1 MAKKFDI
8 PKQSFSSVADAYN
21 GLLGMDNNRVVNLP
35 ISQLDEIDNQPFPIN
50 ESKVDQI
57 ADSIDAV
64 GVLEPVIVA
73 RNGDRYSILSGRHRF
88 RACQKLGKT
97 EIPCFVKD
105 YSADDPTARFILLAT
120 NTDRNNEYAP
130 TVYARAYAEQL
141 ELLKQL
147 GKKATVSAIAENNNM
162 SRKQIYRYIRLNELI
177 TELQEWVDKG
187 IITIEAAVELS
198 FISEEKQRIIFEHI
212 NGLNIADN
220 VITRHFKVATTKR
233 IHTVA
238 ETLSDDEFSTNIEK
252 ILFSAYEG
260 KPSAPTAQVGLEVP
274 LTAKQDKDKTE
285 IPIEQAERITE
296 ETSVT
301 DTQVGLEVPHTP
313 KQDKDKA
320 EIPVEQAETITE
332 ETTVSDAQ
340 VGLEVPHTPKQ
351 DNDKTVIPVEQAE
364 TITEETTVPDTQVG
378 LEVPLP
384 AVEEKRK
391 PIVVT
396 EQPEPIA
403 PETQNELKSILS
415 ASKNGQQIKF
425 RDKEHEKNYN
435 FILDMMP
442 YSDIERKAL
451 AYLFALDTV
460 CFEHIR
466 DLYDF
471 SDNRIMLSGLDKGWQ
486 TGTSKRTTRLAF
498 NLYNSYCSDGETYI
512 GSDGIEDSL
521 PSACYSPAYL
531 FCCEYAKYYVE
542 ALKIRFPEWF

>member
-21 GLLGMDNNRVVNLP
+21 GLLGMDNNRVVNLL

-177 TELQEWVDKG
+177 AELQEWVDKG

-198 FISEEKQRIIFEHI
+198 FISEEKQRIIFDHI
-212 NGLNIADN
+212 NGMNIADN

-238 ETLSDDEFSTNIEK
+238 DTLSDDEFSANIEK
-252 ILFSAYEG
+252 ILFSAYEA

-274 LTAKQDKDKTE
+274 L
-285 IPIEQAERITE
+285 
-296 ETSVT
+296 
-301 DTQVGLEVPHTP
+301 
-313 KQDKDKA
+313 
-320 EIPVEQAETITE
+320 
-332 ETTVSDAQ
+332 
-340 VGLEVPHTPKQ
+340 
-351 DNDKTVIPVEQAE
+351 
-364 TITEETTVPDTQVG
+364 
-378 LEVPLP
+378 P
-384 AVEEKRK
+384 AIEEKRK

-396 EQPEPIA
+396 EQPEPTA
-403 PETQNELKSILS
+403 PEAQNELKSILS
-415 ASKNGQQIKF
+415 ASKKSQTIKF
-425 RDKEHEKNYN
+425 RDEEHEKNYN

-471 SDNRIMLSGLDKGWQ
+471 SDNRIMLSGLDKGWH
-486 TGTSKRTTRLAF
+486 TGTSGRTTRLAF
-498 NLYNSYCSDGETYI
+498 NLYNSHCSDGETYI
-512 GSDGIEDSL
+512 GSDGIEESL
-521 PSACYSPAYL
+521 PSAYYSPAYL
-531 FCCEYAKYYVE
+531 FCCEYAKYYAE
-542 ALKIRFPEWF
+542 ALKIRFPEFFGK

>member
-1 MAKKFDI
+1 MAKKFEI
-8 PKQSFSSVADAYN
+8 QKQGFPSVADAYN

-35 ISQLDEIDNQPFPIN
+35 MSQLDEIDDQPFPIN
-50 ESKVDQI
+50 DSKVDQI

-73 RNGDRYSILSGRHRF
+73 KNGDRYSILSGRHRF
-88 RACQKLGKT
+88 RACQKLGKA

-177 TELQEWVDKG
+177 TELQEWVDKS

-198 FISEEKQRIIFEHI
+198 FISEEKQHIIFEHI
-212 NGLNIADN
+212 NGLNVADN

-238 ETLSDDEFSTNIEK
+238 ETLSDDEFSANIEK
-252 ILFSAYEG
+252 ILFSAYEV

-274 LTAKQDKDKTE
+274 LSEEQDKDKTV
-285 IPIEQAERITE
+285 IPDEQGETIIE
-296 ETSVT
+296 ETSVP
-301 DTQVGLEVPHTP
+301 DTQMGLEVPHTAT
-313 KQDKDKA
+313 QDKNKA

-332 ETTVSDAQ
+332 ETT
-340 VGLEVPHTPKQ
+340 T
-351 DNDKTVIPVEQAE
+351 
-364 TITEETTVPDTQVG
+364 PDTQVG
-378 LEVPLP
+378 LEVPHP
-384 AVEEKRK
+384 AVAEKK
-391 PIVVT
+391 KAIVVT
-396 EQPEPIA
+396 EQPDPTA
-403 PETQNELKSILS
+403 PEAQNELKNILS
-415 ASKNGQQIKF
+415 ATKNGKPIKF
-425 RDKEHEKNYN
+425 RDEEHERNYN

-466 DLYDF
+466 ELYDF

-486 TGTSKRTTRLAF
+486 TGTSGRTTRLAF
-498 NLYNSYCSDGETYI
+498 NLYNSHCSDGEPYI
-512 GSDGIEDSL
+512 GSDGTECSL

-542 ALKIRFPEWF
+542 ALKIRFPEFFGK

>member
-35 ISQLDEIDNQPFPIN
+35 MSQLDEIDNQPFPIN

-198 FISEEKQRIIFEHI
+198 FISEEKQRIIFDHI
-212 NGLNIADN
+212 NGMNIADN

-238 ETLSDDEFSTNIEK
+238 DTLSDDEFSANIEK
-252 ILFSAYEG
+252 ILFSAYEA

-274 LTAKQDKDKTE
+274 LSEEQDKDKTE
-285 IPIEQAERITE
+285 ISDEQAETIIE
-296 ETSVT
+296 ETSVP
-301 DTQVGLEVPHTP
+301 DTQMGLEVPLP
-313 KQDKDKA
+313 AKQDKDKA
-320 EIPVEQAETITE
+320 E
-332 ETTVSDAQ
+332 
-340 VGLEVPHTPKQ
+340 
-351 DNDKTVIPVEQAE
+351 NPVEQAE
-364 TITEETTVPDTQVG
+364 TITEETTVPGTQVG

-384 AVEEKRK
+384 AIEEKRK

-425 RDKEHEKNYN
+425 RDEDHERNYN

-471 SDNRIMLSGLDKGWQ
+471 SDNRILLNGLDKGWQ
-486 TGTSKRTTRLAF
+486 TGTSGRTTRLAF
-498 NLYNSYCSDGETYI
+498 NLYNGYCSDRETYI
-512 GSDGIEDSL
+512 GSDGTEDSL
-521 PSACYSPAYL
+521 PSAYYSPVYL
-531 FCCEYAKYYVE
+531 FCCEYAKFYVE

>member
-1 MAKKFDI
+1 MAKKFEI
-8 PKQSFSSVADAYN
+8 QKQGFPSVADAYN
-21 GLLGMDNNRVVNLP
+21 GLLGMDNNRVVNLS

-73 RNGDRYSILSGRHRF
+73 KNGDRYSILSGRHRF

-198 FISEEKQRIIFEHI
+198 FISEEKQRIIFDHI
-212 NGLNIADN
+212 NGMNIADN
-220 VITRHFKVATTKR
+220 V
-233 IHTVA
+233 TVA
-238 ETLSDDEFSTNIEK
+238 DTLSDDEFSANIEK
-252 ILFSAYEG
+252 ILFSAYEA

-285 IPIEQAERITE
+285 IPDEQAETIIE
-296 ETSVT
+296 ETSVP
-301 DTQVGLEVPHTP
+301 DTQMGLEVPHNP
-313 KQDKDKA
+313 KQDK
-320 EIPVEQAETITE
+320 
-332 ETTVSDAQ
+332 
-340 VGLEVPHTPKQ
+340 
-351 DNDKTVIPVEQAE
+351 NKTVIPVEQAE
-364 TITEETTVPDTQVG
+364 TITKETTAPDTQVG

-396 EQPEPIA
+396 EQPEPTA
-403 PETQNELKSILS
+403 PEAQ
-415 ASKNGQQIKF
+415 ASKIGQTIKF
-425 RDKEHEKNYN
+425 RDEDHERNYN
-435 FILDMMP
+435 FFLDMMP

-471 SDNRIMLSGLDKGWQ
+471 SDNRILLSGLDKGWQ
-486 TGTSKRTTRLAF
+486 TGTSGRTTRLAF
-498 NLYNSYCSDGETYI
+498 NLYNGYCSDRETYI
-512 GSDGIEDSL
+512 GSDGTEDSL
-521 PSACYSPAYL
+521 PSAYYSPAYL

-542 ALKIRFPEWF
+542 ALKIRFPEFFCK

>member
-35 ISQLDEIDNQPFPIN
+35 VSQLDEIDNQPFPIN

-141 ELLKQL
+141 ELMKQL

-177 TELQEWVDKG
+177 AELQEWVDKS

-198 FISEEKQRIIFEHI
+198 FISEEKQRIIFDHI
-212 NGLNIADN
+212 NGMNIADN

-238 ETLSDDEFSTNIEK
+238 DTLSDDEFSANIEK
-252 ILFSAYEG
+252 ILFSAYEA

-274 LTAKQDKDKTE
+274 
-285 IPIEQAERITE
+285 
-296 ETSVT
+296 
-301 DTQVGLEVPHTP
+301 HTP
-313 KQDKDKA
+313 KQDKNKTV
-320 EIPVEQAETITE
+320 IPVEQAETVTE
-332 ETTVSDAQ
+332 ETTVPDAQ
-340 VGLEVPHTPKQ
+340 VGLEVPHNPKQ
-351 DNDKTVIPVEQAE
+351 DKNKTVIPVEQAE
-364 TITEETTVPDTQVG
+364 TITEETTVPDAQVG

-396 EQPEPIA
+396 EQPEPTA
-403 PETQNELKSILS
+403 PEAQNELKNILS
-415 ASKNGQQIKF
+415 ASKNGQTIKF
-425 RDKEHEKNYN
+425 RDEEHERNYN

-466 DLYDF
+466 ELYDF
-471 SDNRIMLSGLDKGWQ
+471 EGDCIKPDALDKGWQ
-486 TGTSKRTTRLAF
+486 TGTSCKTTRLAF
-498 NLYNSYCSDGETYI
+498 NLYNSFCSDSFEN
-512 GSDGIEDSL
+512 DL
-521 PSACYSPAYL
+521 PSVSFTPVEL
-531 FCCEYAKYYVE
+531 FCSEYAEYYVE
-542 ALKIRFPEWF
+542 ALSIRFPEFFGK

>member
-1 MAKKFDI
+1 MAKKFEI
-8 PKQSFSSVADAYN
+8 QKQGFPSVADAYN

-97 EIPCFVKD
+97 EIPCFIKD

-177 TELQEWVDKG
+177 AEFQEWVDKG

-198 FISEEKQRIIFEHI
+198 FISEEKQHIIFEHI
-212 NGLNIADN
+212 NGMNIAYN

-238 ETLSDDEFSTNIEK
+238 DNLSDDEFSANIEK

-260 KPSAPTAQVGLEVP
+260 KPTAPTAQVGLEVP
-274 LTAKQDKDKTE
+274 HSAV
-285 IPIEQAERITE
+285 AE
-296 ETSVT
+296 
-301 DTQVGLEVPHTP
+301 
-313 KQDKDKA
+313 KKA
-320 EIPVEQAETITE
+320 
-332 ETTVSDAQ
+332 
-340 VGLEVPHTPKQ
+340 
-351 DNDKTVIPVEQAE
+351 
-364 TITEETTVPDTQVG
+364 
-378 LEVPLP
+378 
-384 AVEEKRK
+384 
-391 PIVVT
+391 IVVT
-396 EQPEPIA
+396 EQPDPTA
-403 PETQNELKSILS
+403 PEAQNELKNILS
-415 ASKNGQQIKF
+415 ASKNGQPIKF
-425 RDKEHEKNYN
+425 RNEEHERNYN

-471 SDNRIMLSGLDKGWQ
+471 SDNRILLSGIDKGWH

-498 NLYNSYCSDGETYI
+498 NLFNSFCSD
-512 GSDGIEDSL
+512 SIENDL
-521 PSACYSPAYL
+521 PSVSFTPVEL
-531 FCCEYAKYYVE
+531 FCSEYAKFYVE
-542 ALKIRFPEWF
+542 ALRIRFPEFFEGGF

>member
-1 MAKKFDI
+1 MAKKFVI

-177 TELQEWVDKG
+177 AELQEWVDKS

-198 FISEEKQRIIFEHI
+198 FISEEKQRIIFDHI
-212 NGLNIADN
+212 NGLGIADS

-238 ETLSDDEFSTNIEK
+238 DILSDDEFSANIEK
-252 ILFSAYEG
+252 ILFSAYEA

-274 LTAKQDKDKTE
+274 L
-285 IPIEQAERITE
+285 
-296 ETSVT
+296 
-301 DTQVGLEVPHTP
+301 
-313 KQDKDKA
+313 
-320 EIPVEQAETITE
+320 
-332 ETTVSDAQ
+332 
-340 VGLEVPHTPKQ
+340 
-351 DNDKTVIPVEQAE
+351 
-364 TITEETTVPDTQVG
+364 
-378 LEVPLP
+378 P
-384 AVEEKRK
+384 AVAEKK
-391 PIVVT
+391 KAIVVT
-396 EQPEPIA
+396 EQPDPTA
-403 PETQNELKSILS
+403 PEAQNELKNILS

-425 RDKEHEKNYN
+425 RDEDHERNYN

-486 TGTSKRTTRLAF
+486 TGTSGRTTRLAF
-498 NLYNSYCSDGETYI
+498 NLYNGYCSDGETYI
-512 GSDGIEDSL
+512 GSDGTEDSL
-521 PSACYSPAYL
+521 PSAYYSPAYL
-531 FCCEYAKYYVE
+531 FCCEYAKFYVE
-542 ALKIRFPEWF
+542 ALKIRFPEFFGK

>member
-50 ESKVDQI
+50 DSKVDQI

-73 RNGDRYSILSGRHRF
+73 KNGDRYSILSGRHRF

-238 ETLSDDEFSTNIEK
+238 ETLSDDEFSANIEK

-260 KPSAPTAQVGLEVP
+260 KPTAPTAQVGLEVP

-296 ETSVT
+296 ETSVP
-301 DTQVGLEVPHTP
+301 DTQVGLEVPLTP

-320 EIPVEQAETITE
+320 EIPVEQ
-332 ETTVSDAQ
+332 S
-340 VGLEVPHTPKQ
+340 
-351 DNDKTVIPVEQAE
+351 E
-364 TITEETTVPDTQVG
+364 TITEETTVPDAQVG
-378 LEVPLP
+378 LEVPLT
-384 AVEEKRK
+384 AVEKKRK

-415 ASKNGQQIKF
+415 ASKKSQTIKF
-425 RDKEHEKNYN
+425 RDEEHEKNYN

-471 SDNRIMLSGLDKGWQ
+471 SDNRILLSGLDKGWQ
-486 TGTSKRTTRLAF
+486 TGTSKITTRLAF
-498 NLYNSYCSDGETYI
+498 NL
-512 GSDGIEDSL
+512 
-521 PSACYSPAYL
+521 
-531 FCCEYAKYYVE
+531 
-542 ALKIRFPEWF
+542 

>member
-35 ISQLDEIDNQPFPIN
+35 MSQLDEIDNQPFPIN
-50 ESKVDQI
+50 DSKVDQI

-177 TELQEWVDKG
+177 AELQEWVDKS
-187 IITIEAAVELS
+187 IITIAAAVELS
-198 FISEEKQRIIFEHI
+198 FISEEKQHIILEHI
-212 NGLNIADN
+212 NGLGIADS
-220 VITRHFKVATTKR
+220 VITRHFKVAMTKK

-238 ETLSDDEFSTNIEK
+238 DSVSDEEFSANIDK
-252 ILFSAYEG
+252 IIFSVYET
-260 KPSAPTAQVGLEVP
+260 KTTAPT
-274 LTAKQDKDKTE
+274 
-285 IPIEQAERITE
+285 
-296 ETSVT
+296 S
-301 DTQVGLEVPHTP
+301 QVGLEVPHTA
-313 KQDKDKA
+313 KQDKDKV
-320 EIPVEQAETITE
+320 EISVEQAETITE
-332 ETTVSDAQ
+332 ETTA
-340 VGLEVPHTPKQ
+340 
-351 DNDKTVIPVEQAE
+351 
-364 TITEETTVPDTQVG
+364 PDTQVG
-378 LEVPLP
+378 LEVPHP
-384 AVEEKRK
+384 AVAEKK
-391 PIVVT
+391 KAIVVT
-396 EQPEPIA
+396 EQPDPTA
-403 PETQNELKSILS
+403 PEVHNELKNILS

-425 RDKEHEKNYN
+425 RDEDHERNYN

-471 SDNRIMLSGLDKGWQ
+471 SDNRIMLSGLKKDWQ
-486 TGTSKRTTRLAF
+486 TGTSGRTTRLAF
-498 NLYNSYCSDGETYI
+498 NLYNRHCSDGETYI
-512 GSDGIEDSL
+512 GSDGTEDSL

-542 ALKIRFPEWF
+542 ALKIKFPEWF